1 MKAQILKRMVSLGQ
15 NLEVGDIVDVTNWR
29 HTKGLVNNR
38 YIKLIEEEVK
48 PVAKAK
54 AEPKV
59 EAVEEAKPKKATKKD
74 TVEE

>member
-1 MKAQILKRMVSLGQ
+1 MKAQILKRLVSLGQ
-15 NLEVGDIVDVTNWR
+15 NLEVGDIVDVTSWR

-38 YIKLIEEEVK
+38 YIKLIEEEAK
-48 PVAKAK
+48 PIAKTK

-59 EAVEEAKPKKATKKD
+59 EAVEEVKPKKATKKD

>member
-38 YIKLIEEEVK
+38 YIKLIVEEVK
-48 PVAKAK
+48 PVAKVK

-59 EAVEEAKPKKATKKD
+59 EAVEEVKPKKAKKE
-74 TVEE
+74 TTEE